1 MAWIGQEVHKNDCC
15 IKYGDWG
22 QMGNTGRKGF
32 LPSFSR
38 MDPQNGKEDEDI
50 RNDHD
55 Q

>member
-1 MAWIGQEVHKNDCC
+1 
-15 IKYGDWG
+15 
-22 QMGNTGRKGF
+22 MGNTGRKGY

-55 Q
+55 QQRAKGGEPSNG